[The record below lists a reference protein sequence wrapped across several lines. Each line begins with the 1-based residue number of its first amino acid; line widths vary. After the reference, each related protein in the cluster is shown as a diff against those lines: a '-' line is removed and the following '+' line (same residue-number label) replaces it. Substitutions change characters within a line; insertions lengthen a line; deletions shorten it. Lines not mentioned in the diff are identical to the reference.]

1 MNGPDDRAKFR
12 AQRMTIRKA
21 RLGEP
26 DVDLSPISGA
36 EAISLVRRLTQTS
49 YALSGQPW
57 PTYTRAEIPCK
68 FVPWPA
74 RR

>member
-1 MNGPDDRAKFR
+1 MNGPDDRAKLR

-26 DVDLSPISGA
+26 DVDIHAVYGA

-49 YALSGQPW
+49 YALAGQPW
-57 PTYTRAEIPCK
+57 PTYTRANIPCK
-68 FVPWPA
+68 FVPWSA
-74 RR
+74 RQ